1 MIRRYELTDQE
12 WEQIAHLLPT
22 EKNSKPGRPSRDNRL
37 MMNAMIWIA
46 RSGAPQREEE
56 IEVGGAENTHNLSQV
71 ELMRIEVKFDYETDY
86 QDYPFIPVGTQAV
99 LLNSNTM
106 MIGAWGK
113 VLLAYG
119 IQQILRLS

>member
-1 MIRRYELTDQE
+1 
-12 WEQIAHLLPT
+12 
-22 EKNSKPGRPSRDNRL
+22 
-37 MMNAMIWIA
+37 
-46 RSGAPQREEE
+46 
-56 IEVGGAENTHNLSQV
+56 VGGAENTHNLSQV

-119 IQQILRLS
+119 IQ